1 MDGADES
8 LKGDKHTESIY
19 VLGHRNPDTD
29 AIVSAM
35 AYAALNNALGENN
48 YIAGRIGHLNTE
60 TAFLLDRFGFKPP
73 VYIRSVRTQVS
84 DIDYDTPPALGEG
97 VPVSHAWKVLQDQGN
112 SLSAL
117 PVTHEDG
124 TLFGLITA
132 GGIAEND
139 MESLRNPVV
148 QSIPVFNLLGALEG
162 HILNSPEDY
171 FEEMSGEVV
180 LALSG
185 ATPAFRPGNIVL
197 CGNDPVVA
205 DQAIAAGASCII
217 FCQSEA
223 ADHYRNLSCS
233 TCLMVTPFDAY
244 RAARLL
250 FQSVPVGRIASKNDL
265 VYFHLNDYLDDV
277 RDTVLKSRFR
287 SYPVLNE
294 EEKVVGT
301 LSRYHLIKPRRKKIV
316 LVDHNEMGQA
326 VSGLEQAEIVGI
338 IDHHRLAD
346 VQTGR
351 PVFFRNEP
359 IGSTTSIVASMYQ
372 EHGLLP
378 SPSLAGL
385 MAAAIISDT
394 VLFKSPTCTPQDKIL
409 AERLARH
416 AGIDLEELGKAMF
429 TRGVSFDKPA
439 AELIQGDMKE
449 FHLGSHALAIS
460 QITCVDTAP
469 LMKRLDE
476 IVEALEYCRDEHH
489 YEIMLLMITNVLKE
503 GSELIFAGDPDVVR
517 NAFGVEDL
525 HDHHVFLPH
534 VMSRKKQIVPALSQ
548 IWG

>member
-1 MDGADES
+1 MD
-8 LKGDKHTESIY
+8 SIY
-19 VLGHRNPDTD
+19 VLGHKNPDTD

-60 TAFLLDRFGFKPP
+60 TSFLLDRFGFKPP
-73 VYIRSVRTQVS
+73 LYIRSVCTQVS

-97 VPVSHAWKVLQDQGN
+97 VPVSHAWKVLQEQGTR
-112 SLSAL
+112 LSAL
-117 PVTHEDG
+117 PITHEDG
-124 TLFGLITA
+124 TLSGLITT
-132 GGIAEND
+132 GNIAEKD
-139 MESLRNPVV
+139 MESLSNPTV
-148 QSIPVFNLLGALEG
+148 QSVPVFNLLGALEG
-162 HILNSPEDY
+162 HILNAPQDEFD
-171 FEEMSGEVV
+171 EITGDVV

-185 ATPAFRPGNIVL
+185 SRQSFHKNNIVL
-197 CGNDPVVA
+197 CGNDSQTA
-205 DQAIAAGASCII
+205 EKAIAAGASCII

-223 ADHYRNLSCS
+223 AENYRNLSCG
-233 TCLMVTPFDAY
+233 TCLIVTPFDAY
-244 RAARLL
+244 RAVRLL
-250 FQSVPVGRIASKNDL
+250 FQSVPVGRIASKDDL
-265 VYFHLNDYLDDV
+265 VYFHLSDYLDDV

-301 LSRYHLIKPRRKKIV
+301 LSRYHLLNPRRKKIV
-316 LVDHNEMGQA
+316 LVDHNELGQS
-326 VSGLEQAEIVGI
+326 VSGLDQAEIVGI

-346 VQTGR
+346 VQTGK

-378 SPSLAGL
+378 SPNLAGL

-394 VLFKSPTCTPQDKIL
+394 VLFKSPTCTQQDRIL

-416 AGIDLEELGKAMF
+416 AEGDLEELGKAIF

-439 AELIQGDMKE
+439 ADLIRGDMKE
-449 FHLGSHALAIS
+449 FHLGNHALAIS
-460 QITCVDTAP
+460 QITCVETAP
-469 LMKRLDE
+469 LLKRLQELID
-476 IVEALEYCRDEHH
+476 ALEYCRIENH
-489 YEIMLLMITNVLKE
+489 YEIMMLMITNVLKE
-503 GSELIFAGDPDVVR
+503 GTELVFAGDPEIIR
-517 NAFGVEDL
+517 SAFGVDKIR
-525 HDHHVFLPH
+525 HHHVFLPH
-534 VMSRKKQIVPALSQ
+534 VLSRKKQIVPALSQ